1 MNLTQF
7 QGTRRGAVGFVGP
20 VMNGFSDGIFGET
33 FPVHR
38 NPSGSRQSPSAVAED
53 LSYPHDG
60 EDGVR
65 LKDATDLAD
74 ETTYGTCEA
83 VHDRE
88 GRGYNTH
95 VIAAGPAGEN
105 GVRFA
110 CLLHNYRARCVR
122 QDRQDPRKEA
132 PRVHR

>member
-1 MNLTQF
+1 M
-7 QGTRRGAVGFVGP
+7 
-20 VMNGFSDGIFGET
+20 
-33 FPVHR
+33 
-38 NPSGSRQSPSAVAED
+38 AED
-53 LSYPHDG
+53 LSYLHVG

-65 LKDATDLAD
+65 LKDATDLAG

-83 VHDRE
+83 VRDRE

-110 CLLHNYRARCVR
+110 CLLHNCSIRPSGMVRGTGLSAGRPVSGKWGSLRSAR
-122 QDRQDPRKEA
+122 PPGA
-132 PRVHR
+132 S